1 MDSQTVSSHV
11 ADLKGIPTKEN
22 LEQKLSTGIFLVVF
36 DKLDGEER
44 QMFCTTFID
53 LIPEEHRPKNQS
65 KKHEK
70 TIAVWDVNAN
80 AWRSFRYD
88 KVKYVAKLAADE

>member
-1 MDSQTVSSHV
+1 
-11 ADLKGIPTKEN
+11 
-22 LEQKLSTGIFLVVF
+22 
-36 DKLDGEER
+36 
-44 QMFCTTFID
+44 MFCTTFID